1 MAEEK
6 KNASKASKKESDKY
20 VAYISTYTMG
30 DNHGIKIYDVDMN
43 TGRFTEKDEVE
54 ITNSSYVT
62 CSHNGKYLYSITDL
76 GVESYKINPDGTLDL
91 INFAPINGMRG
102 CYIATDYT
110 DKYLMVAGYHD
121 GKLTVLHIKDNGGVG
136 KITDE
141 VFHKG
146 LGSLADRNFRPH
158 IASARMT
165 HDNRYILV
173 ADQGMDHVNV
183 YELNK
188 DNGKI
193 KLVDI
198 IRCELESS
206 PRQIKLSKDGRFI
219 YICLEATCKIDVY
232 EYNFDGK
239 EPHFE
244 KIQTM
249 DVVKHE
255 DGANMALSALS
266 FSQDYKYLLTT
277 IAGDNSVAIFSVD
290 EKTGLL
296 EKKLLLPVSG
306 DYPKDAEI
314 LPGNKFLVSLNHES
328 NEMSFFKLDIENG
341 QMVMNGNFVH
351 VNTPNCILIHKLE
364 NTEENASASG
374 DNL

>member
-1 MAEEK
+1 MSDEK
-6 KNASKASKKESDKY
+6 KKVSKTSKTEDKY
-20 VAYISTYTMG
+20 VAYVSTYTMG

-43 TGRFTEKDEVE
+43 TGRFSEKDEVE
-54 ITNSSYVT
+54 ISNSSYVT
-62 CSHNGKYLYSITDL
+62 CSHNGKFLYSITDL

-188 DNGKI
+188 ENGKI

-198 IRCELESS
+198 IRCDLESS
-206 PRQIKLSKDGRFI
+206 PRQIKLSKDGRYI

-232 EYNFDGK
+232 EYTFDGK

-244 KIQTM
+244 KIQAV

-290 EKTGLL
+290 EKTGML

-328 NEMSFFKLDIENG
+328 NEMSFFKLDIEHG

-351 VNTPNCILIHKLE
+351 VNTPNCIVIHKLDE
-364 NTEENASASG
+364 DAEEAPAKK
-374 DNL
+374 DL